1 MNFIT
6 NRWVLPYLIPELDT
20 VGLYLHDIVYAKQT
34 KYNKKWYSDVETM
47 LISDRFKAL
56 KGAKFTRCIYN
67 GQHDFAL
74 NLPTVDFF
82 LRNSSDENLK
92 EFHARIH
99 EVLPDLV
106 RKYGNK
112 VESFVT
118 ESDITTPPVIEV
130 PQQAQ
135 KEVPVNQSLSL
146 KEVNTLSQLSAT
158 YEYEDKVVVPSQS
171 YAKFCGKDVKVVNQA
186 VQRVAESG
194 RLKDGEHFFKLD
206 NEEARSWVRVTNCDS
221 ELSQSLAANRGL
233 TLLTKLAVN
242 TLSHHFNDTN
252 SVNLS
257 NSINDTATRVQE
269 VGSGDS
275 LLQLQSFLQG
285 LMQVNQEQISERN
298 ARLSLQAEVKDT
310 RADVE
315 LLKQKASEPV
325 KIDIQSIKKGDFPKG
340 CMTLDQVR
348 YNFFKGVS
356 PQIVKQYM
364 RHKNHPSIKWNRT
377 SHGTISEKGAVIRFD
392 MLDAWKIDG
401 LKLLSETFF
410 KVDIERSKLNEGAR
424 GPHYNCPVLGVGFY
438 LKPTKDDEEND
449 RIRNLKMGA

>member
-20 VGLYLHDIVYAKQT
+20 VGLYLHDIVYAKQS
-34 KYNKKWYSDVETM
+34 KYNKKWYSDVEQI

-56 KGAKFTRCIYN
+56 KGARFTRCIYN

-74 NLPTVDFF
+74 NLPAVDFF

-112 VESFVT
+112 VESFVP
-118 ESDITTPPVIEV
+118 EVEV

-135 KEVPVNQSLSL
+135 KEVPVNQSLTL
-146 KEVNTLSQLSAT
+146 KEVNTLSQLSVT
-158 YEYEDKVVVPSQS
+158 YEYQDVPVVPSQA

-186 VQRVAESG
+186 IERVASSG
-194 RLKDGEHFFKLD
+194 RLKEGTHYFKLD
-206 NEEARSWVRVTNCDS
+206 AEKGQEFQQ
-221 ELSQSLAANRGL
+221 SQSVTLDFISKISGCV
-233 TLLTKLAVN
+233 LLTRNAVN
-242 TLSHHFNDTN
+242 TLSHYFNDTA

-257 NSINDTATRVQE
+257 NSVNDTATRVQE
-269 VGSGDS
+269 VGALGGMA
-275 LLQLQSFLQG
+275 FLQAM
-285 LMQVNQEQISERN
+285 LDQMKVQTADVTELKS
-298 ARLSLQAEVKDT
+298 EVK
-310 RADVE
+310 V
-315 LLKQKASEPV
+315 LKEQVQTPQ

-377 SHGTISEKGAVIRFD
+377 SNGTISEKGAVIRFD